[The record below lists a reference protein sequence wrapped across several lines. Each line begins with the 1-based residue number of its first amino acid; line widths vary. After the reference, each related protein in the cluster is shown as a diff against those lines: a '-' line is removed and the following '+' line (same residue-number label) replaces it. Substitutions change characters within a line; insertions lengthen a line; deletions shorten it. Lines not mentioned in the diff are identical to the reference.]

1 MFKKILT
8 YLPLFIFILIV
19 LAIVFRWDIKTIS
32 YKEEVKLSDGSFI
45 WMDIKRHYIPTTS
58 ALGDGAPFTLRY
70 KPSIVEIS
78 WDTGF
83 TNVGKQ
89 SLSFVDDIYLLDKI
103 DEKWYVIGNTYGQAY
118 DFDNS
123 KLHNCVTNGTYTPR
137 MHILPICLVV
147 LDEKGKY
154 QQMSKGIVTDV
165 TFNILRVRFINTLSK
180 PPTELNNQKL
190 IWQQK
195 LDLQQHQPEFS
206 RNIGKTY
213 QAYYDPK
220 EYGYE

>member
-1 MFKKILT
+1 MFKK
-8 YLPLFIFILIV
+8 PLSFILISS
-19 LAIVFRWDIKTIS
+19 LLLLGCDFRPAHKVIE
-32 YKEEVKLSDGSFI
+32 YQEEVKLSDGSFI
-45 WMDIKRHYIPTTS
+45 WVDIKRHYRL
-58 ALGDGAPFTLRY
+58 AGEPFQKANYL
-70 KPSIVEIS
+70 PSIVEIS

-83 TNVGKQ
+83 PNVGRQ

-103 DEKWYVIGNTYGQAY
+103 DGKWYVIGNTYGQAY

-123 KLHNCVTNGTYTPR
+123 KLHNCVTSGTYTPR
-137 MHILPICLVV
+137 MHISPICLVV

-165 TFNILRVRFINTLSK
+165 TFNILRVRFIDTLSK